1 MFSRAIIL
9 AAAVALVAAHSD
21 SVTIAKRQESS
32 CKDFSCY
39 HEDYVPAPVSNCNT
53 GDLMCCNQ
61 VQPAKTFD
69 FSQFKD
75 SDVFEYIPDQLRDS
89 NAPVGTDCS
98 PIVSDTSG
106 AAQCNT
112 QPVCCDG
119 GHFSGFF
126 SVNCNAFNGGT
137 QSTDITDL

>member
-1 MFSRAIIL
+1 MFTRAIVI

-21 SVTIAKRQESS
+21 SVTAAKRQEST

-39 HEDYVPAPVSNCNT
+39 SEEYVPPTAPVSSCNT

-69 FSQFKD
+69 FSQYEG
-75 SDVFEYIPDQLRDS
+75 SEIFEYIPDQLRDS

-98 PIVSDTSG
+98 PITQDTSG
-106 AAQCNT
+106 GVQCNA
-112 QPVCCDG
+112 QAVCCDG
-119 GHFSGFF
+119 GHFSGVF
-126 SVNCNAFNGGT
+126 SVNCNAFNAGS
-137 QSTDITDL
+137 QSTAIF